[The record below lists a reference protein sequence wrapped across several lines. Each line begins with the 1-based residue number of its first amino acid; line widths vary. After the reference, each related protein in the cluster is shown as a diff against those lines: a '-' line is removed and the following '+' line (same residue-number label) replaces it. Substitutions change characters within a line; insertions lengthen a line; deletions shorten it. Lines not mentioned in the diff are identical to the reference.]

1 MSDEPTKLYL
11 EVRGADGR
19 WTTTASFNEE
29 DPQALRA
36 LVKARDTDPTARVR
50 LTNDRAQVV
59 LDIQPAVLDAP
70 GE

>member
-19 WTTTASFNEE
+19 WTTAGTFDES
-29 DPQALRA
+29 DPRALRA

-50 LTNDRAQVV
+50 LTNDKAQVV
-59 LDIQPAVLDAP
+59 LDPVLRLVK
-70 GE
+70 